1 MYLWLE
7 RFTSGQNEAP
17 RCMLCLRA
25 VGHGHWEKA
34 GLSERYASWSLEVW
48 DSKKERGRSC

>member
-34 GLSERYASWSLEVW
+34 GLSERYACWSSEVW